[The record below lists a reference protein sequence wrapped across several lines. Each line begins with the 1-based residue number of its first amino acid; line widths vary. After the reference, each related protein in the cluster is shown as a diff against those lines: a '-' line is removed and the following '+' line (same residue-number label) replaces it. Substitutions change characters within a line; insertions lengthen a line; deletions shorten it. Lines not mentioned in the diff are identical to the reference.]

1 MPTGNVSYEQQE
13 TDYSCVLYCLG
24 SNVDTQLT
32 KTLTLTV
39 TVHQIVSEG
48 PNMQSAT
55 SSQKPFRDF
64 LIKRGPAGSIG
75 IQFRRKPNASD
86 LANGGPCELV
96 ALASNGP
103 ARVAGLEAGDLI
115 YGVDRQSVIG
125 KSVAEVSELIRG
137 EAGTYVQISA
147 ISTPSL
153 MPGTLLA
160 KEKISSD
167 RVTLK
172 GALQTPT
179 LPSLQTKR
187 SFGADETT
195 TAFYS
200 NSRYW
205 DPAQDDD
212 EEERLLEQRLQ
223 KLRQRKTEKLLQ
235 GNTSPP
241 EGAKGNDDIIDQ
253 FHVHLIRAPKGGV
266 GIGFIKAGNDSG
278 PFIIWQ
284 VAPTGPAKASG
295 QVHDGDLLHAVN
307 GVSVHDATPA
317 DVTKL
322 IVGQPGTS
330 LRLTLSRPTQQ
341 ELAYVQY
348 ASYQGAKHAASAQ
361 DMSHERAPAQFVHEP
376 LTAYL
381 ERLNPRYDPL
391 PSLQGQRRTGIQ
403 YQYLY
408 PENRQSQANAGYAG
422 ALKTVPYFDPR
433 WVDPQ
438 PAFDAMTKLS
448 TEIQRP
454 FQN

>member
-1 MPTGNVSYEQQE
+1 M
-13 TDYSCVLYCLG
+13 L
-24 SNVDTQLT
+24 
-32 KTLTLTV
+32 
-39 TVHQIVSEG
+39 
-48 PNMQSAT
+48 SAT

-75 IQFRRKPNASD
+75 IQFRRNPDASGFAD
-86 LANGGPCELV
+86 GGPCELV
-96 ALASNGP
+96 ALASTGP
-103 ARVAGLEAGDLI
+103 ARVAGLEVGDLI
-115 YGVDRQSVIG
+115 YGVDRQSIIG

-137 EAGTYVQISA
+137 KAGTFVQISA

-153 MPGTLLA
+153 IPGTLLA
-160 KEKISSD
+160 RQKISSD
-167 RVTLK
+167 RVTFK

-179 LPSLQTKR
+179 LPLLQTKR
-187 SFGADETT
+187 SFGADDTT

-200 NSRYW
+200 NPPHE
-205 DPAQDDD
+205 DPAVAQDDD

-223 KLRQRKTEKLLQ
+223 NVRKRKTEKLLQ
-235 GNTSPP
+235 GNTSAP
-241 EGAKGNDDIIDQ
+241 EAANENDDKTDQ

-266 GIGFIKAGNDSG
+266 GIGFIKAGNESG

-361 DMSHERAPAQFVHEP
+361 GMSHERAPAQLVHEP

-381 ERLNPRYDPL
+381 EGLNPRYDPV
-391 PSLQGQRRTGIQ
+391 PSSEGRRRTGIP